1 MSFYSRV
8 FELFKSGCFRA
19 EIQRCSTIALIV
31 LIGAGA
37 DLSRAQDEQF
47 RLKTERA
54 EYVQLTS
61 EKYNHD
67 PSWSPDGRQI
77 AFCRRHDNGRRRIW
91 VMDRDGSNQRQLTF
105 GEGAFD
111 DWYPRW
117 SPDGTRV
124 AFSSSR
130 EGLGFWTVPAGGGE
144 LYRIPMETQ
153 GETGT
158 LDYGFSCAWSP
169 DSKTLVFSYG
179 GEGTNEDIFTISPTD
194 GAKKRLTADSGDH
207 RFPAYNPTGDLI
219 SFFSE
224 RDGAEAIW
232 IMPSEG
238 GEARKLDTAGKAAT
252 FHQWSPD
259 GRWILYQQDQKLW
272 LVPSAG
278 GTPVA
283 ALEDSLGGYTAVWSP
298 DGRGIAYTG
307 RINRPADLMLVDG
320 AGGVPQ
326 TLVSDLFGR
335 AFFRSRPAW
344 RPDGRGIAYVDR
356 DTMITLLDL
365 DSGAAAPLIKGGS
378 PTWAPDGTRLAFV
391 KEEQEGE
398 NLWSV
403 AADGSDPMRLTVG
416 TNPLGMPSWS
426 PDGEWVAYHMRR
438 DGNWDVWMVPAWGGR
453 PIRLTA
459 DEMAE
464 GFPVWQGRDSGF
476 VVFAS
481 FKPAGQNMPW
491 NAWRVG
497 VDGGAPE
504 FFHGAADSDLMWM
517 SFAPEG
523 KTMAYSGRPNDQSSI
538 YIQNL
543 GTDAPARLLASGGAT
558 APAFSPDGKSVA
570 YYQDMSSSS
579 NIWFA
584 DLSALLEADNL
595 P

>member
-54 EYVQLTS
+54 EYSQLTADKS
-61 EKYNHD
+61 SHS
-67 PSWSPDGRQI
+67 PTWSPDGTQI
-77 AFCRRHDNGRRRIW
+77 AYCRENENGRRRIW

-111 DWYPRW
+111 DWSPRW
-117 SPDGTRV
+117 SPDGSRV

-130 EGLGFWTVPAGGGE
+130 EGLGFWTVAAGGGE
-144 LYRIPMETQ
+144 LYRIPMETL
-153 GETGT
+153 GETGF
-158 LDYGFSCAWSP
+158 LDFRRFRCTWSP
-169 DSKTLVFSYG
+169 DGKALVFSYG
-179 GEGTNEDIFTISPTD
+179 GKGVNGDLFTIPLAG
-194 GAKKRLTADSGDH
+194 GAKKRLTAESGDH
-207 RFPAYNPTGDLI
+207 RFPAYDPTGDLI
-219 SFFSE
+219 SFVSD
-224 RDGAEAIW
+224 RGGYEAIW

-238 GEARKLDTAGKAAT
+238 GEARQLDTAGKAAAM
-252 FHQWSPD
+252 HHWSPD
-259 GRWILYQQDQKLW
+259 GRWILYQKDGNLW
-272 LVPSAG
+272 LVPSEG
-278 GTPVA
+278 GVPVA
-283 ALEDSLGGYTAVWSP
+283 ALEDSLGGSMGVWSP

-307 RINRPADLMLVDG
+307 RINHPADLMLVDG
-320 AGGVPQ
+320 AGGAPR
-326 TLVSDLFGR
+326 TLAGDLL
-335 AFFRSRPAW
+335 AHAWWRSRPAW

-391 KEEQEGE
+391 KEEQEGGR

-403 AADGSDPMRLTVG
+403 ATDGSDPMRLTVG
-416 TNPLGMPSWS
+416 KGRPWTPSWS
-426 PDGEWVAYHMRR
+426 PDGEWIAYHMRR
-438 DGNWDVWMVPAWGGR
+438 DANWDVWAVPAWGGR
-453 PIRLTA
+453 PLRLSTDDQPEA
-459 DEMAE
+459 
-464 GFPVWQGRDSGF
+464 FPVWQGAA

-481 FKPAGQNMPW
+481 LKPVGQKMAW

-523 KTMAYSGRPNDQSSI
+523 KTMAYSGWPNDQSSI
-538 YIQNL
+538 YIKTL
-543 GTDAPARLLASGGAT
+543 GTDAPARLLVGGGAT

-570 YYQDMSSSS
+570 YYQGMSSSS

>member
-1 MSFYSRV
+1 MSFFYYRV
-8 FELFKSGCFRA
+8 CGLFKGRCFQA
-19 EIQRCSTIALIV
+19 EIQRCSTIALIA

-47 RLKTERA
+47 RLKTEKA

-67 PSWSPDGRQI
+67 PSWLPDGRQI
-77 AFCRRHDNGRRRIW
+77 AFCRRHDDGRRRIW

-105 GEGAFD
+105 GDGEFD

-144 LYRIPMETQ
+144 LYRIPMETL

-169 DSKTLVFSYG
+169 DSKTLVFHYG
-179 GEGTNEDIFTISPTD
+179 GEGTNEDIFTIPLTGGS
-194 GAKKRLTADSGDH
+194 KKRLTAESGDH
-207 RFPAYNPTGDLI
+207 RFPAYDPTGDLI
-219 SFFSE
+219 SFVSE

-238 GEARKLDTAGKAAT
+238 GEARKLDTAGKAAN
-252 FHQWSPD
+252 FPQWSPD
-259 GRWILYQQDQKLW
+259 GRWILYQQGQKLW

-283 ALEDSLGGYTAVWSP
+283 VLEDSLGGYTAVWGP
-298 DGRGIAYTG
+298 DGRGIAYSG
-307 RINRPADLMLVDG
+307 RINRPVDLMLVDV
-320 AGGVPQ
+320 AGGAPRS
-326 TLVSDLFGR
+326 LARDLFAR
-335 AFFRSRPAW
+335 AGSRSRPAW

-356 DTMITLLDL
+356 DTTITLLDL
-365 DSGAAAPLIKGGS
+365 DSNAAAPLTKGVS

-391 KEEQEGE
+391 KEGKEGE

-426 PDGEWVAYHMRR
+426 PDGEWVAYHMKR
-438 DGNWDVWMVPAWGGR
+438 DGNWDVWAVLSPRAFR
-453 PIRLTA
+453 
-459 DEMAE
+459 
-464 GFPVWQGRDSGF
+464 SGWAVRALRWF
-476 VVFAS
+476 
-481 FKPAGQNMPW
+481 
-491 NAWRVG
+491 
-497 VDGGAPE
+497 
-504 FFHGAADSDLMWM
+504 
-517 SFAPEG
+517 
-523 KTMAYSGRPNDQSSI
+523 
-538 YIQNL
+538 
-543 GTDAPARLLASGGAT
+543 LL
-558 APAFSPDGKSVA
+558 P
-570 YYQDMSSSS
+570 
-579 NIWFA
+579 
-584 DLSALLEADNL
+584 
-595 P
+595 